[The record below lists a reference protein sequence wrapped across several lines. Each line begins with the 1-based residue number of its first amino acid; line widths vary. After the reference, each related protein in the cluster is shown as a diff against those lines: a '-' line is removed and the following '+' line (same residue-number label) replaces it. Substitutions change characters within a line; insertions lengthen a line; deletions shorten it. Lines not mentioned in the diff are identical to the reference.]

1 MAESFNKKER
11 NKKRQKKK
19 RDKQFDREQKK
30 LSNTKPPEFMYV
42 GLDGNLTT
50 QPPDPALRKK
60 VSLEDIDISTPRS
73 EKSNDNKFVKTGVVK
88 FFDTEKGYGF
98 ITEDEHHDSFFVH
111 IDNLDTPITDGDRV
125 TFETGKGPKGPIAV
139 SVRLLPA

>member
-19 RDKQFDREQKK
+19 RDKQYDREQKK

-73 EKSNDNKFVKTGVVK
+73 EKSNDNKFVKEGVVK
-88 FFDTEKGYGF
+88 FFDTEKNYGF
-98 ITEDEHHDSFFVH
+98 IIENERQESFFVH
-111 IDNLDTPITDGDRV
+111 GDNLDMPIRDNDRV
-125 TFETGKGPKGPIAV
+125 SFETGKGPKGPIAV
-139 SVRLLPA
+139 SVQVLP